1 MEMEYGQMKID
12 EGYENEAWVVEREM
26 GFPESYMR
34 LGEVEQRMMMM
45 YMEDVR
51 EPMTGE
57 STYGKVFTSWLYAN
71 RQEGGIRIPT
81 DLFIKVMDT
90 AVDSKTG
97 ELVEVEKTVPNP
109 DRMNL
114 YLRLKARAF
123 ATWRQNNMHE
133 LVKPMREIFK
143 NAGMKDE
150 QILEQAIVDDAL
162 ADDKSNYTA
171 RMRSL
176 AVKVKG
182 MEKNNALQMVNV
194 YVEGGG
200 NKLNRTIIEETG
212 NDTYD
217 LGLGD

>member
-1 MEMEYGQMKID
+1 MDEYGMMKIN
-12 EGYENEAWVVEREM
+12 EGYENEAWVMEREM
-26 GFPESYMR
+26 GLPESYMR
-34 LGEVEQRMMMM
+34 LGEVEQRMLML

-71 RQEGGIRIPT
+71 RTEGGIRIPT
-81 DLFIKVMDT
+81 DLFIKEIDT
-90 AVDSKTG
+90 VIDSKTG

-109 DRMNL
+109 DKMNL

-143 NAGMKDE
+143 NAGLKDE
-150 QILEQAIVDDAL
+150 QLLEQAIVDDAL
-162 ADDKSNYTA
+162 SADKSNYTA

-182 MEKNNALQMVNV
+182 MEKNNTLQMVNV

-200 NKLNRTIIEETG
+200 DKLNRTIIEETG

-217 LGLGD
+217 LGLED